1 MYSRK
6 KNEQEKGKLDEQ
18 SNYNVF
24 SFALRHVVAKPPV
37 HCSARKASEGVW
49 GSQIL
54 QQAASLDHCF
64 ANQGF
69 GFSWGLQKFQ
79 QEVSAMSC
87 SLNEAHVACSD
98 SEKCRQT
105 VFAGCCAASEALWGQ
120 SIAEKF
126 QEQWCLNHCLLNWAS
141 PNESDP
147 GRLQLAVVSSSCC
160 LSRKA
165 PEALVG
171 HQRLRQGVP
180 NSTPPTPARI
190 LSCRSMTPHP
200 KWQIVSR
207 SQCQCHQTCR

>member
-1 MYSRK
+1 MCSRK

-37 HCSARKASEGVW
+37 HCSAS
-49 GSQIL
+49 
-54 QQAASLDHCF
+54 
-64 ANQGF
+64 QGF

-98 SEKCRQT
+98 SQRYQLAASLDHCFANQGFGDSKGLQKIQQEGSPDRCSANEASPGCSNSEKCRPT
-105 VFAGCCAASEALWGQ
+105 VSAGC
-120 SIAEKF
+120 
-126 QEQWCLNHCLLNWAS
+126 
-141 PNESDP
+141 
-147 GRLQLAVVSSSCC
+147 
-160 LSRKA
+160 
-165 PEALVG
+165 
-171 HQRLRQGVP
+171 P
-180 NSTPPTPARI
+180 NSTSPTPARI
-190 LSCRSMTPHP
+190 RSCGGMTPHP